1 MSNLFKDSNI
11 KNVTLEEYGAMQK
24 ILKSD
29 RGGTSRKGTSL
40 SNVRNGRKRTPLLPG
55 GHSHN

>member
-29 RGGTSRKGTSL
+29 RGALLAKELLCQMSDMDE
-40 SNVRNGRKRTPLLPG
+40 NAPPLLPG
-55 GHSHN
+55 GHSHD